1 VAVESRSG
9 LLGGVF
15 DPPHDGHVALA
26 GAAIRELPLDELLV
40 LVVADPGHKQAT
52 TPADIRLEL
61 ARLAFADMPTA
72 HVELDAHART
82 VDSLQERRLPSETFF
97 ILGADELVGF
107 EAWKSP
113 DRVLELVRLAVA
125 MRPGV
130 ARDVVEAV
138 RARLGAPER
147 IVEFQMD
154 SLPISSS
161 EIRARVR
168 DGRAIDDLVP
178 SRVAEAIAR
187 LGLYGRPE

>member
-1 VAVESRSG
+1 VAVEGRTG

-15 DPPHDGHVALA
+15 DPPHDGHLALA
-26 GAAIRELPLDELLV
+26 RAAIRELPLDELVV

-61 ARLAFADMPTA
+61 AKLAFADLPEA

-82 VDSLQERRLPSETFF
+82 VDSLEERRLPSETFF
-97 ILGADELVGF
+97 ILGADELAGF
-107 EAWKSP
+107 ERWKSP
-113 DRVLELVRLAVA
+113 HRVLGLVRLAVA

-130 ARDVVEAV
+130 AEDAVEAV
-138 RARLGAPER
+138 RARLDAPER
-147 IVEFQMD
+147 IVDFQLEP
-154 SLPISSS
+154 LPISSS
-161 EIRARVR
+161 KIRSLVR

-187 LGLYGRPE
+187 LGLYKRPE